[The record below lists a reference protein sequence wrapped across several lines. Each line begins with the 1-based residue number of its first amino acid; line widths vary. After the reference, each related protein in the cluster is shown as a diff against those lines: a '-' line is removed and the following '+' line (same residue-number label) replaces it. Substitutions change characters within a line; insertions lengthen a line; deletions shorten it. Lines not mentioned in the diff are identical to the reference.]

1 MGSRKEEERNE
12 KIIRGLMKLPPNRR
26 CINCNSLGPQYVCAN
41 FWTFVC
47 MTCSGIHREFT
58 HRVKSVSMAMF
69 TSQEV
74 DALQNGGNQRA
85 REIHLKNWD
94 FQRQRLPDSSNVD
107 KVREFIRNVYVD
119 QRYAAAK
126 SSDKPPRDS
135 PIEDDTRRA
144 SSYHSYSQSPPY
156 DYQYEDRRY
165 GKQAAALTRKPGSDK
180 VCYERKI
187 SSIIF
192 SPGRFSDHAYDDRFA
207 NERSGPRISD
217 FSMSNGGEQFK
228 TDFQHSGT
236 CSSKDVLPHVTNTSL
251 ETNSKRDADGIH
263 RPQRTTS
270 LGSTD
275 SNLSSLRSYSS
286 GGLVDFFSEPFQAS
300 GPHQNKVSC
309 TPQPSDLGSTV
320 SSDLSEAPVAP
331 KPFSSSA
338 SSIDLFQLPAAPSQA
353 SSVDL
358 FQSSALSAIASF
370 NERQPLKTSQSSSV
384 DFMDLSQQP
393 SAATSSE
400 KSLELSVPENEGWA
414 TFDMPQHTSTAQVEI
429 QPAVQ
434 EKFDPF
440 LNLNANTL
448 WPCFETSSASALSS
462 VTSNLWRDVTW
473 TREEQVSVMASNSQ
487 SWSAF
492 KDPANSVPVDA
503 LITQGSQMH
512 DLPSTDDQFLDL
524 RASEGSNKDGMHRID
539 PVAGFDHDLSS
550 HFVSGSPCPPSA
562 FPPMGEVQPNEINH
576 KSTNPF
582 DYPFDSDVEHNNTCQ
597 LQFLD
602 VSSLQAALP
611 DSQLTPT
618 FQSGIA
624 EPWLPQNTLN
634 PYFSSAGQG
643 GLTFMAAPPPS
654 SQILNIQTNEPV
666 ASVGGNPFA

>member
-1 MGSRKEEERNE
+1 M
-12 KIIRGLMKLPPNRR
+12 
-26 CINCNSLGPQYVCAN
+26 
-41 FWTFVC
+41 
-47 MTCSGIHREFT
+47 
-58 HRVKSVSMAMF
+58 
-69 TSQEV
+69 
-74 DALQNGGNQRA
+74 
-85 REIHLKNWD
+85 
-94 FQRQRLPDSSNVD
+94 
-107 KVREFIRNVYVD
+107 
-119 QRYAAAK
+119 
-126 SSDKPPRDS
+126 
-135 PIEDDTRRA
+135 
-144 SSYHSYSQSPPY
+144 
-156 DYQYEDRRY
+156 
-165 GKQAAALTRKPGSDK
+165 
-180 VCYERKI
+180 
-187 SSIIF
+187 
-192 SPGRFSDHAYDDRFA
+192 
-207 NERSGPRISD
+207 
-217 FSMSNGGEQFK
+217 
-228 TDFQHSGT
+228 
-236 CSSKDVLPHVTNTSL
+236 
-251 ETNSKRDADGIH
+251 
-263 RPQRTTS
+263 
-270 LGSTD
+270 GSTD

-487 SWSAF
+487 VSTRKLGACLVLYSSDILQKKYTICNAFLNLSKLETSW
-492 KDPANSVPVDA
+492 K
-503 LITQGSQMH
+503 
-512 DLPSTDDQFLDL
+512 
-524 RASEGSNKDGMHRID
+524 R
-539 PVAGFDHDLSS
+539 
-550 HFVSGSPCPPSA
+550 
-562 FPPMGEVQPNEINH
+562 
-576 KSTNPF
+576 
-582 DYPFDSDVEHNNTCQ
+582 
-597 LQFLD
+597 
-602 VSSLQAALP
+602 
-611 DSQLTPT
+611 
-618 FQSGIA
+618 
-624 EPWLPQNTLN
+624 
-634 PYFSSAGQG
+634 
-643 GLTFMAAPPPS
+643 
-654 SQILNIQTNEPV
+654 
-666 ASVGGNPFA
+666 